1 MNCFLSIA
9 EEAKNW
15 KLDEDSSLFLK
26 GGRTKILVEQMWS
39 NRGQTSGI
47 FFFFVKIRIGGA
59 IFTRLESKRVKD
71 MRLHKN
77 SNT

>member
-15 KLDEDSSLFLK
+15 KLDEALFSWK
-26 GGRTKILVEQMWS
+26 VEEQKFWL
-39 NRGQTSGI
+39 NKCDQIVDKRVA

>member
-15 KLDEDSSLFLK
+15 KLDEDSTLFLK

-47 FFFFVKIRIGGA
+47 FFFVKIRIGGA